1 MSDESEPSSGAPA
14 QVAPLPSTPAPSTSP
29 TPPPAPGSAAP
40 ANLLAVVRTPGY
52 LGILL
57 VAAVIG
63 APISALAYGF
73 IQLFEHLQVWLYES
87 LPKTVGYTEVPR
99 WWPVPLMLVGGVI
112 VGLVIRF
119 LPGQGGHEPV
129 QGLSASPAPP
139 SSLPGALTAALAT
152 LGFGLVLGPEAPLLA
167 LGGGLG
173 TLAAQRFFRHS
184 SPMTP
189 SILGA
194 SGALAALGTILGS
207 PLTAAFF
214 LMEAIGLGGELLTL
228 IVLPGLLAAGVGA
241 LVFIGLGTWTGLGS
255 VGLAIPDL
263 PPFAR
268 PTASDI
274 GWCIV
279 IGLGAALLVW
289 LIRIIAIGLNRFSH
303 PRPVLLTPVAG
314 LVVAGL
320 VVAYAYASG
329 RPESTIL
336 YSGQSFI
343 GPLVSTASTWAV
355 GTLMILL
362 VFKALAY
369 AVSLSSFRGG
379 PIFPALLL
387 GAVIGVAASHLPGFE
402 LVPGIAAG
410 MGAMTAAM
418 LRLPVA
424 AVLLPVLLLARD
436 ALAATPV
443 VIVAVVVAFVITQ
456 YLPEPNRVVGRL
468 TGGTDGQG
476 GTDAQTTN
484 RAPAPTA
491 APSAP

>member
-1 MSDESEPSSGAPA
+1 MGVRPEAALRPRGLMSEGTEAAPGAPA
-14 QVAPLPSTPAPSTSP
+14 APHPAAPAPRT
-29 TPPPAPGSAAP
+29 PGSAAP
-40 ANLLAVVRTPGY
+40 ADLLAVVRTPGY
-52 LGILL
+52 LRILL

-73 IQLFEHLQVWLYES
+73 VVLFEHLQVWLFES
-87 LPKTVGYTEVPR
+87 LPKTAGFSQPPR
-99 WWPVPLMLVGGVI
+99 WWPVPLMLVGGAV

-119 LPGQGGHEPV
+119 LPGRGGHEPV
-129 QGLSASPAPP
+129 EGLSASPAAP
-139 SSLPGALTAALAT
+139 STLPGALTAALAT
-152 LGFGLVLGPEAPLLA
+152 LSFGLVLGPEAPLLA

-173 TLAAQRFFRHS
+173 AFVAQRALRGS
-184 SPMTP
+184 NPMTP
-189 SILGA
+189 TILGA
-194 SGALAALGTILGS
+194 SGALAALGTVLGS

-241 LVFIGLGTWTGLGS
+241 LIFIGLGTWTGLGS
-255 VGLAIPDL
+255 VGLGIPNL

-268 PTASDI
+268 PTLADI

-279 IGLGAALLVW
+279 IGVGASLLVW
-289 LIRIIAIGLNRFSH
+289 LIRIVAIGLNRLSK
-303 PRPVLLTPVAG
+303 PRPVLATPLAGLAVAG
-314 LVVAGL
+314 I

-329 RPESTIL
+329 RPENTIL

-343 GPLVSTASTWAV
+343 GPLVGSAGTWAV
-355 GTLMILL
+355 STLVILL
-362 VFKALAY
+362 IFKSLAY

-387 GAVIGVAASHLPGFE
+387 GAVIGVATSHLPGFD
-402 LVPGIAAG
+402 LVPGVAAG

-456 YLPEPNRVVGRL
+456 FLPEPDRVVGGQGR
-468 TGGTDGQG
+468 GTDG
-476 GTDAQTTN
+476 
-484 RAPAPTA
+484 PTPGDEP
-491 APSAP
+491 APSAAPASS